1 MARYL
6 LDSDVL
12 IWVLRNRQETVSLLQ
27 RLVEETGETLACS
40 ALSILEIWS
49 GTKPSEAHRTA
60 VLLESLDAIP
70 ITAEIARAAAE
81 LLKAHRR
88 SKTPHEWVDALI
100 AATALDEH
108 LTLVTYNQRDYP
120 YRDLVLY
127 PLAS

>member
-1 MARYL
+1 MAKYL

-12 IWVLRNRQETVSLLQ
+12 IWVLRNRPDTVALLQ
-27 RLVEETGETLACS
+27 RLAEETGETLACS
-40 ALSILEIWS
+40 ALSTLEIWL
-49 GTKPSEAHRTA
+49 GAKPSETHKTA
-60 VLLESLDAIP
+60 VLLETLDAIP

-88 SKTPHEWVDALI
+88 SRAPQEWIDALI
-100 AATALDEH
+100 AATALDQH

-127 PLAS
+127 PL